1 MILFF
6 LPQTWWIRFLG
17 ACLKI
22 LISDILL
29 SDAEEVAW
37 ANVLLAAPLA
47 LVLKRFQSS
56 FQDFF
61 PTKNVR
67 SRKVTSIQMPY
78 SPWSNRHHDCISNVW
93 RNEVN
98 SGPPNYCEISHQ
110 RPLQQLR
117 KACFLVFLM
126 FSFHYPRSFGHQ
138 STVCQGST
146 YRERQN

>member
-110 RPLQQLR
+110 RPLQ
-117 KACFLVFLM
+117 
-126 FSFHYPRSFGHQ
+126 
-138 STVCQGST
+138 
-146 YRERQN
+146 